1 MNEIRSRREKTMETK
16 YGKYLVTEPRGKD
29 TGAFPR
35 WILYGGRDFGGAEF
49 SMRIH
54 YLAEPYFMIKEAHS
68 HDFDQF
74 YLICGAD
81 FAHPW
86 DFQAEIEFYLGKEE
100 EKHIIT
106 APTAVHVPKGMIH
119 GPLNFKKIDR
129 PILFIDSLLSAE
141 YATAGQPRR

>member
-1 MNEIRSRREKTMETK
+1 MESK

-29 TGAFPR
+29 IGAFPR
-35 WILYGGRDFGGAEF
+35 WVTYGARDFEGAEF
-49 SMRIH
+49 SMRLH
-54 YLAEPYFMIKEAHS
+54 YLAVPYFMIKEAHS

-81 FAHPW
+81 FANPW
-86 DFQAEIEFYLGKEE
+86 DFHAEIELCLGKEE

-119 GPLNFKKIDR
+119 GPLNFKRIDK
-129 PILFIDSLLSAE
+129 PILFIDSLLSAQ
-141 YATAGQPRR
+141 YALAGKPPQKMPEKGNQ